1 MLDGMSSIDRAC
13 SNGVSFLRE
22 AGLDRCGVGRQLAI
36 THALRDTRAV
46 AVKAGESVGA

>member
-1 MLDGMSSIDRAC
+1 MSSIDRAC

-36 THALRDTRAV
+36 ADALREIRAV
-46 AVKAGESVGA
+46 AVKAGENVGA